1 VGYVEDLR
9 GKKQGEGRP
18 RYRARYR
25 DPAGRERSKSFVRKV
40 DAERFLRQVEAD
52 KLQGQWV
59 DPRQGR
65 TTVRELAERWYATTV
80 GLKATTRK
88 DYRSLL
94 DTHVIPAFGDQAVA
108 AIDTLT
114 VRGWLATMLD
124 AGLSSSR
131 ATHAYHVLAAVLE
144 AAVQAGVIARNPTAG
159 VRRPRIRRREMQFL
173 SAAQVE
179 QLAEAIR
186 PPYGTLVRFAAYT
199 GLRAGEIVAL
209 RVRRLDLLRGTVR
222 VSESTSDVRGHL
234 VPGPTK
240 SYAERTVRLPRFLSA
255 ELAAYLAERAAG
267 PESFVF
273 TALSGDQLR
282 HNNFYRREFK
292 PALRRAGLS
301 ERVRFHDLRHT
312 CASLLIAQGAHPKAI
327 QLHLGHSSIQI
338 TMDRYGHLLPDE
350 LGHLADRLDAA
361 RAAMADAAPGMTGA
375 ARTNRPHRSPDG
387 EVSDA

>member
-1 VGYVEDLR
+1 MGYVEDLR
-9 GKKQGEGRP
+9 GKKQGQGRP

-25 DPAGRERSKSFVRKV
+25 DPAGRERAKSFVRKT

-52 KLQGQWV
+52 KLRGHWV
-59 DPRQGR
+59 DPRRGR
-65 TTVRELAERWYATTV
+65 TTVGELAERWYETTV

-94 DTHVIPAFGDQAVA
+94 DTHVLPAFRDQAVA
-108 AIDTLT
+108 TIDTLT
-114 VRGWLATMLD
+114 VRGWLARMLD
-124 AGLSSSR
+124 GGLSSSR

-159 VRRPRIRRREMQFL
+159 VRRPRIRQREMHFL

-179 QLAEAIR
+179 ELAEAIR
-186 PPYGTLVRFAAYT
+186 SPYGSLVRFAAYT

-209 RVRRLDLLRGTVR
+209 RVRRLDLDRGTVR
-222 VSESTSDVRGHL
+222 VVESTSDVRGYL
-234 VPGPTK
+234 IAGPTK
-240 SYAERTVRLPRFLSA
+240 SYAERTVRLPRFLCEELSVYLDDRSA
-255 ELAAYLAERAAG
+255 DPDA
-267 PESFVF
+267 FVF
-273 TALSGDQLR
+273 TALGGGQLR
-282 HNNFYRREFK
+282 HNNFYRRDFK
-292 PALRRAGLS
+292 PALFRAGLP

-361 RAAMADAAPGMTGA
+361 RTALRA
-375 ARTNRPHRSPDG
+375 G
-387 EVSDA
+387 E